1 LRYNLGSKSTASSRK
16 NNPASNSMQVNT
28 GGMRNALASSSQ
40 ADIKKR
46 SKEAPEPQSM
56 VSGSNRPTSGL
67 ISSRVRFFI

>member
-1 LRYNLGSKSTASSRK
+1 
-16 NNPASNSMQVNT
+16 MQVNT

-67 ISSRVRFFI
+67 ISSRVRFNIVTKKAAKKEDDDMLG